1 MNVPTKSALI
11 LLIAMSFFSRLFGSA
26 SNEQKPEK
34 SPETGFVVSAEALK
48 RKNRSIKFLREK
60 NVPIM
65 DELPVI
71 EDSKSSKIRTPKQI
85 SERIVG
91 CMICAVGGETGDKQL
106 TAQLVDEYSAKGFL
120 TAAEKKFLSS
130 GIDERQQRVQFSWRY
145 ERVWVLLW
153 ALGYI
158 DRLDY
163 PPSICD
169 MPKLVGL
176 IKGKSA
182 EQLAREAKPR
192 GQMEI
197 LDEADLIYRLNW
209 AVVDERVN
217 KRVAV
222 PKDVEK
228 GVIEERHAALNW
240 LIGYLN
246 QEWDE
251 ITTDT

>member
-1 MNVPTKSALI
+1 
-11 LLIAMSFFSRLFGSA
+11 MSFLARLFGA
-26 SNEQKPEK
+26 TPTDPKAAKLFDNI
-34 SPETGFVVSAEALK
+34 SPMSAEAFE
-48 RKNRSIKFLREK
+48 RKQRSIKFLKEK
-60 NVPIM
+60 GVPIM
-65 DELPVI
+65 GELPAI
-71 EDSKSSKIRTPKQI
+71 EDSKNSKIRAPKQI
-85 SERIVG
+85 SERIIG
-91 CMICAVGGETGDKQL
+91 CMICAVGGETGDRQL
-106 TAQLVDEYSAKGFL
+106 TAKLIDEYSAEKFL
-120 TAAEKKFLSS
+120 TTAEKNFLLN
-130 GIDERQQRVQFSWRY
+130 GIDDRQQRVQFSWRY

-176 IKGKSA
+176 IKNKSV
-182 EQLAREAKPR
+182 EQLLKDAKPR
-192 GQMEI
+192 SQKEL

-217 KRVAV
+217 KKVSV
-222 PKDVEK
+222 PKEVET
-228 GVIEERHAALNW
+228 GVVEERHAALNW